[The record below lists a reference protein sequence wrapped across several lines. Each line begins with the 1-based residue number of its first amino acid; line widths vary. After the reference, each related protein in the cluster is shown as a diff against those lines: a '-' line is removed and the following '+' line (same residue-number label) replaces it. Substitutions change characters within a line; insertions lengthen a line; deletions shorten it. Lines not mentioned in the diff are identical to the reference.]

1 MVYLEYNDACDILD
15 LPTKFTIEELKQAY
29 RKKALKFHP
38 DKNPEADATEKF
50 QKISEAYTY
59 LSNVG
64 VEFSESNI
72 DEECSGYD
80 NILKNFIKYFYK
92 DVDIDLVFDILNKLA
107 SKVYL
112 NVIEIFKDC
121 DKDTV
126 VQVYELIVKYK
137 DIFQID
143 QDIITQIERIAKEK
157 SSKDNLFIINPTLDD
172 LFKANIFVINK
183 IGQHYYVPLW
193 HDEVHFEDKTQKNDL
208 IVKCIPDI
216 PDHISIDE
224 NNNLHINVI
233 HRTNLRDLLEKD
245 NITYNS
251 YDKEGNVLIS
261 LDIPISN
268 LQIRKQQSIKF
279 FKIGIPKI
287 NLKDIYSIDR
297 KSDIIV
303 HLELEY

>member
-1 MVYLEYNDACDILD
+1 MVYLEYNEACDILD
-15 LPTKFTIEELKQAY
+15 LPSKFTIEELKQAY
-29 RKKALKFHP
+29 RKKALKYHP
-38 DKNPEADATEKF
+38 DKNPEADATEQF

-64 VEFSESNI
+64 VEFSESDV
-72 DEECSGYD
+72 DEEYSEYD
-80 NILKNFIKYFYK
+80 NILKSFIKYFYK
-92 DVDIDLVFDILNKLA
+92 DVDIDLVFNILNKLA

-126 VQVYELIVKYK
+126 IQVYELIVKYK

-143 QDIITQIERIAKEK
+143 QDIISQIERIAKDK
-157 SSKDNLFIINPTLDD
+157 SSKDNLLIINPTLED

-183 IGQHYYVPLW
+183 IGQQYYVPLW

-224 NNNLHINVI
+224 NNNLHISVI
-233 HRTNLRDLLEKD
+233 HRTNLRDLLEK
-245 NITYNS
+245 NSISYVS
-251 YDKEGNVLIS
+251 YDKNDNVLIS

-268 LQIRKQQSIKF
+268 LLIRKHQTIKF
-279 FKIGIPKI
+279 FKMGIPKI
-287 NLKDIYSIDR
+287 NIKDMYSINR